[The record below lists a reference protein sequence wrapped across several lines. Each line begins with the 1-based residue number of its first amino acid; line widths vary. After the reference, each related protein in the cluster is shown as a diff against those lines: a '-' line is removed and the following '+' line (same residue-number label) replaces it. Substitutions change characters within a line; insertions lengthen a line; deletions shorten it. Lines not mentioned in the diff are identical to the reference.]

1 MTHYYSAETNV
12 LYLLALLKAH
22 KIRNIIVSPGTTNF
36 TFVGSVQNDPYFNI
50 ISCVDERSAAYMACG
65 IASVTKEPVVIS
77 CTGATASRNYLPG
90 MTEAFYRK
98 LPILAVTCTRNIAQL
113 HQNIDQ
119 MIDRSVI
126 QKDVAKKSIYL
137 PIPHSEDDKWGCRVK
152 INDALLELR
161 RDGFGPVHI
170 NMTTEYNQDFSV
182 KHLPDVS
189 PIYRY
194 TFQDE
199 LPQIPNGKIAIFV
212 GAHYEW
218 DSELTQAVEEF
229 CEKYNAVVL
238 CSQQSNYK
246 GKYGVFINLIT
257 EQKSFSYEKP
267 DLLIHIGDVC
277 ANATVNC
284 ISSWRINPDG
294 EIRDTFRKLRLVFQ
308 MSELSFFSYYNKI
321 KQDKKEQNYYLY
333 FQNLYEKFLLK
344 LSETDIPFSNI
355 WAAKEL
361 YSHLP
366 QNSIIFLGILN
377 SLRAW
382 NYFKT
387 DSSVLAYSNTG
398 GFGIDGGVSSMVG
411 ASMVRSDRIC
421 FMITGD
427 LAFFYDLNSI
437 GNRQIGKNIRILLVN
452 NAIGEEFKHNM
463 TVITKAGFQEE
474 ANYYMAAQGHFGN
487 KSKTLVKDY
496 SEALGFNYL
505 SASNKSEFKQN
516 IKNFTDSNLTDG
528 PILFEIF
535 TDYKDETDAIEKLQ
549 TLETNTSGKSKKLV
563 KKILG
568 KKGIQVIK
576 KVLDK

>member
-161 RDGFGPVHI
+161 RDGFGPVHL

-496 SEALGFNYL
+496 SEALGFKYL

-516 IKNFTDSNLTDG
+516 IKNFIDSNLTDG

-535 TDYKDETDAIEKLQ
+535 TDYKEETDAIEKLQ
-549 TLETNTSGKSKKLV
+549 TLDTNTSGTSKKFV

-576 KVLDK
+576 KVLNK

>member
-496 SEALGFNYL
+496 SEALGFKYL

-516 IKNFTDSNLTDG
+516 IKNFIDSNLTDG

-535 TDYKDETDAIEKLQ
+535 TDYKEETDAIEKLQ
-549 TLETNTSGKSKKLV
+549 TLDTNTSGTSKKFV

-576 KVLDK
+576 KVLNK

>member
-161 RDGFGPVHI
+161 RDGFGPVHL

-182 KHLPDVS
+182 KHLPDVT
-189 PIYRY
+189 PIFRY

-496 SEALGFNYL
+496 SEALGFKYL

-516 IKNFTDSNLTDG
+516 IKNFIDSNLTDG

-535 TDYKDETDAIEKLQ
+535 TDYKEETDAIEKLQ
-549 TLETNTSGKSKKLV
+549 TLDTNTSGTSKKFV